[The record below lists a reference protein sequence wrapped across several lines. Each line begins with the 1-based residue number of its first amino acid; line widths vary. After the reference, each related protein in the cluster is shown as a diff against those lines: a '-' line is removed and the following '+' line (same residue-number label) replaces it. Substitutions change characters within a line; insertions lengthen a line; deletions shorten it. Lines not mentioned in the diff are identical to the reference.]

1 MSNLTLTPPAFKNPA
16 TAGFVALLREIFQ
29 ATPLAIAL
37 RAWRDANPTAK
48 R

>member
-1 MSNLTLTPPAFKNPA
+1 MSNLTLTLPAFKNPA
-16 TAGFVALLREIFQ
+16 TTGFVALLREIFQ

-37 RAWRDANPTAK
+37 RACRDANPTAK